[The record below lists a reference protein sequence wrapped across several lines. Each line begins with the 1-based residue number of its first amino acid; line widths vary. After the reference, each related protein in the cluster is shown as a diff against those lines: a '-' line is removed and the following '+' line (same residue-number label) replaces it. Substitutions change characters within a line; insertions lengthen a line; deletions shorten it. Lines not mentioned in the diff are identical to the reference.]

1 MNIGVHVSFWIRVFI
16 FPEYIPG
23 STIAGSYGSSSQS
36 YGFSSSHVWIWELNH
51 KEGWEPK
58 NWCFWT
64 VVLVKTLESPL
75 DCKETKPVHPK
86 GYQSWTFIGGTD
98 AEAEAPILWPHDL
111 KRPECWGRVKAGGE
125 GDDRGWD
132 GFMASPTQWTWV
144 WASFRRW
151 WRKGNLACCSPWGC
165 KDLNTTEWLNND
177 KRKNELCLGHMI

>member
-75 DCKETKPVHPK
+75 NCKVIQLVNPK
-86 GYQSWTFIGGTD
+86 GNQSWIFIWRIDT
-98 AEAEAPILWPHDL
+98 EAETPVFGHLMQQTVSLEKTLIPGKTEGRRRRGQKKMRWLDGISDSMDMSLSKLQDL
-111 KRPECWGRVKAGGE
+111 LMGQGGL
-125 GDDRGWD
+125 
-132 GFMASPTQWTWV
+132 T
-144 WASFRRW
+144 
-151 WRKGNLACCSPWGC
+151 CCSPS
-165 KDLNTTEWLNND
+165 
-177 KRKNELCLGHMI
+177 GHK